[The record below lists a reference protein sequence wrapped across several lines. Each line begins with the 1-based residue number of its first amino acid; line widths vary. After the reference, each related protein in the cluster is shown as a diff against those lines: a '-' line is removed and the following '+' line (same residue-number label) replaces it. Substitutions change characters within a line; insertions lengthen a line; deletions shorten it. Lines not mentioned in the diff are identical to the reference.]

1 LDRGYEYVVS
11 NSTPDAGYEVFR
23 LSGDGGVRFTDALL
37 PVTIS
42 LKVPKSVVKNYEIG
56 AGFPSQAPI
65 DWIVMLYDQEDI
77 KIGVDDQNGVSFLEG
92 EVREFPVRPTAS
104 VSKVVLTIAEVPLNV
119 TRDIIATRVDKQ
131 GVIEVVPPNTP

>member
-1 LDRGYEYVVS
+1 M
-11 NSTPDAGYEVFR
+11 FR